1 MPAMNAPPNS
11 TETRDICL
19 LLRAHCE
26 QRWLIYEL
34 VPLVRQLE
42 QRSLPDEQLGLAL
55 AYLEALW
62 IEAGGRAAETDAL
75 YAQLQAPAIDDISL
89 HEKARRYHTAVR
101 RLRDALERRI
111 DALLAVGNDTQD
123 RRPLADRY
131 ASS

>member
-1 MPAMNAPPNS
+1 MPAMNARPNS

-75 YAQLQAPAIDDISL
+75 YAKLQTPAIDDVSL

-111 DALLAVGNDTQD
+111 DALLAVDSD
-123 RRPLADRY
+123 VHDSRPLADRCA
-131 ASS
+131 AS

>member
-1 MPAMNAPPNS
+1 MPAMNSRPNP

-42 QRSLPDEQLGLAL
+42 QRELPDEQLGLAL

-75 YAQLQAPAIDDISL
+75 YAQLQGPAIDDISL
-89 HEKARRYHTAVR
+89 DEKARRYHTAVR

-111 DALLAVGNDTQD
+111 DALLAVGSDSQD
-123 RRPLADRY
+123 CMPLADRY